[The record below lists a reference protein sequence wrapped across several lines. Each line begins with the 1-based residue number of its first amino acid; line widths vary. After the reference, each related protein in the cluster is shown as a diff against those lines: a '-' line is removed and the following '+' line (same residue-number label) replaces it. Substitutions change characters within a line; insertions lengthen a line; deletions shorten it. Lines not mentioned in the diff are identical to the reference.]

1 MGEEFYAII
10 KLVSGEEIV
19 AVTEIDESGI
29 EPSFLL
35 KSPLKVELTHRGTN
49 TLVRLIPWITI
60 PEEDVYKIGFDK
72 IITFTELEDDHEM
85 INAYNHYNW
94 QRKTKE
100 NHKIKLSE
108 KMGYRGDV
116 DDTRVSLE
124 KLFTSDII
132 GITTTV

>member
-1 MGEEFYAII
+1 MIESYFVF

-19 AVTEIDESGI
+19 AVTEIDETGI
-29 EPSFLL
+29 EPTFLL

>member
-1 MGEEFYAII
+1 MTESYFVF

>member
-1 MGEEFYAII
+1 MIESYFVF

-19 AVTEIDESGI
+19 SVTEIDESGI
-29 EPSFLL
+29 EPSFIL

-60 PEEDVYKIGFDK
+60 PNEDDYRIGFDK
-72 IITFTELEDDHEM
+72 IITFTELENDHEM

-100 NHKIKLSE
+100 THKIKLSE

-116 DDTRVSLE
+116 ESTRISLE

>member
-1 MGEEFYAII
+1 MTESYFVF

-60 PEEDVYKIGFDK
+60 PEEDEYKIGFDK

>member
-1 MGEEFYAII
+1 MPESYFVF